1 MSATYLNE
9 PSHVA
14 INRIRFDEKQI
25 STDKDMLAKE
35 GMYFKF
41 NINNEINTIYHKL
54 LIGPDDTPYQKG
66 FYLFEGQFPD
76 NYPFK
81 PMTMRT
87 ITQGSD
93 DGNKT
98 GIRKHPNLYICGK
111 CCFSFLGTWAGPP
124 WTACNNAKSVAISM
138 RSVMTKFPL
147 ENEPGYEREER
158 NKVNGIF
165 KRQDLHNEYAALISW
180 FNIKHAVCGVINK
193 IDEVPY
199 KYFKTE
205 ILAEFNENYQYYID
219 TAQSM
224 LKLDG
229 TTVKS
234 RVWQFIVKYNVY
246 EVISTLKSL
255 GEKYCKI
262 CHSVSETVVAIEK
275 DPVVVVNITTESQ
288 ITPIQSPYNVAPL
301 DPPSPKYDIPSTV
314 CTTTSN
320 VKTSKV
326 KTRSVPNGSATS
338 FDVGFIKISENDG
351 NKYQVSDKKRWK
363 RYYT

>member
-1 MSATYLNE
+1 MTTTYLNE
-9 PSHVA
+9 PSNVA
-14 INRIRFDEKQI
+14 VNRIRFDEKQI
-25 STDKDMLAKE
+25 SNDKDILAEE

-41 NINNEINTIYHKL
+41 NIDNEVNTIYHKL
-54 LIGPDDTPYQKG
+54 LIGPDDTPYQRG

-98 GIRKHPNLYICGK
+98 GIRKHPNLYVCGK

-147 ENEPGYEREER
+147 ENEPGYEREEH
-158 NKVNGIF
+158 NKVNGVF
-165 KRQDLHNEYAALISW
+165 KNQDLHDEYASLIAW
-180 FNIKHAVCGVINK
+180 FNIKHAVCGVIHK

-199 KYFKTE
+199 KNFKDE
-205 ILAEFNENYQYYID
+205 ILAEFKKNYQYYID

-224 LKLDG
+224 MKLDG
-229 TTVKS
+229 TIIKS
-234 RVWQFIVKYNVY
+234 RVWQFIVKYNVS
-246 EVISTLKSL
+246 EVISTLKRL
-255 GEKYCKI
+255 GTKYCKPFHPI
-262 CHSVSETVVAIEK
+262 PEPSPTIEK
-275 DPVVVVNITTESQ
+275 DPVVVVNNIPELQSA
-288 ITPIQSPYNVAPL
+288 PIQSQYTVEPTAPL
-301 DPPSPKYDIPSTV
+301 SPKYDIISSSYS
-314 CTTTSN
+314 TTSK

-338 FDVGFIKISENDG
+338 FDVGVIKISENDG

>member
-1 MSATYLNE
+1 MAATYLNE
-9 PSHVA
+9 PSNVA
-14 INRIRFDEKQI
+14 VNRIRFDEKQI
-25 STDKDMLAKE
+25 SNDKDILTKE

-41 NINNEINTIYHKL
+41 NIDNEVSTIYHKL

-98 GIRKHPNLYICGK
+98 GIRKHPNLYVCGK

-124 WTACNNAKSVAISM
+124 WTACNNAKSAAISM

-165 KRQDLHNEYAALISW
+165 KNQDLHDEYAGLISW
-180 FNIKHAVCGVINK
+180 FNIKHAVCGVIHK

-205 ILAEFNENYQYYID
+205 ILEEFKKNYQYYID

-229 TTVKS
+229 TIVKS
-234 RVWQFIVKYNVY
+234 RVWQFIVKYNVS
-246 EVISTLKSL
+246 EIISTLNLL
-255 GEKYCKI
+255 GAKYCKT
-262 CHSVSETVVAIEK
+262 CHSIPEPFALIEK
-275 DPVVVVNITTESQ
+275 DPVVVVNNISESQ
-288 ITPIQSPYNVAPL
+288 SVPIQSPYTVEPTTPA
-301 DPPSPKYDIPSTV
+301 SPKYDIISPLYST
-314 CTTTSN
+314 
-320 VKTSKV
+320 TSKV

-338 FDVGFIKISENDG
+338 FDVGFIKLSENDG
-351 NKYQVSDKKRWK
+351 NKYQVSAKKRWK
-363 RYYT
+363 RYYS